1 MVVKTTEDGVVQ
13 LYLNG
18 VLKLEQPAVS
28 SVTIGSKSEWVEV
41 DGEWIESKSAGDYD
55 MAFVGKDASLTYADV
70 SDDGSVLVDVGGKI
84 SNINVNGGTYS
95 GSAICENASG
105 WYGSGIC
112 MTGTWDGK
120 GAVSLTGALFS
131 GCSVT
136 PLNGSTGHGG
146 AIETYGGG
154 VITVRDSVF
163 SGNSANGTGAAGGAI
178 AMVEFQGTGEI
189 TGSTFSGNSAY
200 FGGAIQQ
207 NRGTLTVTGSLF
219 LGNSTSGEPASTYA
233 PGGGAIEIHNG
244 AAASISGST
253 FSANT
258 SRDGGAIYNDTFNA
272 AASTAE
278 VGGCVFEANTADYL
292 GGAIYNYAVMSIA
305 DSTFTGNIVKTTGYS
320 SFGGAVVNTKNG
332 TLTVSGG
339 EFSENSAS
347 YGGAIAS
354 FVDYGS
360 ADTVALTVENAVF
373 NENTSASGGGI
384 YIQSGAADMTVISD
398 SDFSGNTAT
407 SGGGAICQ
415 CFGAMTVTGGTF
427 SGNNGGVYH
436 GDEEIYGSP
445 ADYFQGG
452 AIAAWDCGTKASSI
466 TGATFDSNIASYG
479 GAISYSYASAPL
491 VVSGCVFTGNGGEA
505 TEQGGAV
512 WNRAESTGILS
523 LKDCT
528 FSGNTAKAGGAV
540 WNGGSMKLENAVFST
555 VSDTVFN
562 SGSLTL
568 AGVNAFGAEV
578 VNDGRITFE
587 LAAGDDALLGDLGKF
602 GGTGS
607 WLVKLSAEAASA

>member
-18 VLKLEQPAVS
+18 ELKLEQPAVS
-28 SVTIGSKSEWVEV
+28 NVTIGSKSEWVEV

-70 SDDGSVLVDVGGKI
+70 SDDGSVLVDIGGKI

-131 GCSVT
+131 GCAVN

-219 LGNSTSGEPASTYA
+219 LGNSAAGEPTGTYA

-244 AAASISGST
+244 AAAS
-253 FSANT
+253 T
-258 SRDGGAIYNDTFNA
+258 SSSSRMART
-272 AASTAE
+272 SSMVTS
-278 VGGCVFEANTADYL
+278 L
-292 GGAIYNYAVMSIA
+292 G
-305 DSTFTGNIVKTTGYS
+305 
-320 SFGGAVVNTKNG
+320 
-332 TLTVSGG
+332 
-339 EFSENSAS
+339 
-347 YGGAIAS
+347 
-354 FVDYGS
+354 
-360 ADTVALTVENAVF
+360 
-373 NENTSASGGGI
+373 
-384 YIQSGAADMTVISD
+384 
-398 SDFSGNTAT
+398 
-407 SGGGAICQ
+407 
-415 CFGAMTVTGGTF
+415 
-427 SGNNGGVYH
+427 
-436 GDEEIYGSP
+436 EEI
-445 ADYFQGG
+445 
-452 AIAAWDCGTKASSI
+452 
-466 TGATFDSNIASYG
+466 
-479 GAISYSYASAPL
+479 L
-491 VVSGCVFTGNGGEA
+491 
-505 TEQGGAV
+505 
-512 WNRAESTGILS
+512 LS
-523 LKDCT
+523 R
-528 FSGNTAKAGGAV
+528 SHG
-540 WNGGSMKLENAVFST
+540 
-555 VSDTVFN
+555 
-562 SGSLTL
+562 
-568 AGVNAFGAEV
+568 
-578 VNDGRITFE
+578 
-587 LAAGDDALLGDLGKF
+587 
-602 GGTGS
+602 
-607 WLVKLSAEAASA
+607 